1 MDKRMTQSVTPTMF
15 YSEGP
20 SKGRLNT
27 DPAYLLINF
36 LETRF
41 FMRKFFHI
49 PSSSISLWLNSKLFF
64 LQHSLPNILFFLV
77 WGLANFLHFKKPNS
91 KYFQLC
97 GWYILCI
104 NYSTGTS
111 WVTTIWFC
119 HCFSKKPWTTCKW
132 MSRAVAPTPV
142 LLPGKSHGCR
152 NLVGCSPWGRKS
164 RTRLSDFTFTFHFPA
179 LEKEMATHSSVL
191 AWRIP
196 GMGEPGGCRLWGRTE
211 LDTTAV
217 T

>member
-1 MDKRMTQSVTPTMF
+1 MDKRMTQSVTPPMF

-91 KYFQLC
+91 LNSIKFRKQRNYFKKERVKNQKLHVS
-97 GWYILCI
+97 WKRKTNSTSYLIKTYIKCYI
-104 NYSTGTS
+104 FKTS
-111 WVTTIWFC
+111 Y
-119 HCFSKKPWTTCKW
+119 K
-132 MSRAVAPTPV
+132 
-142 LLPGKSHGCR
+142 
-152 NLVGCSPWGRKS
+152 
-164 RTRLSDFTFTFHFPA
+164 
-179 LEKEMATHSSVL
+179 
-191 AWRIP
+191 
-196 GMGEPGGCRLWGRTE
+196 
-211 LDTTAV
+211 DT
-217 T
+217 